1 MRNGRPM
8 VGDSSQPLLPTGSPV
23 PGLRL
28 SAAPDRIASVLRHV
42 VLFTWS
48 DDADEERREQTL
60 AALRRLPEEVGGMT
74 SFAVGPDAGLR
85 EGNAHTALVAD
96 FPDVEAWRRY
106 ADHPV
111 HLQVIADHVKP
122 ILAARS
128 AVQYEV

>member
-1 MRNGRPM
+1 M
-8 VGDSSQPLLPTGSPV
+8 
-23 PGLRL
+23 
-28 SAAPDRIASVLRHV
+28 LRHV

-128 AVQYEV
+128 AVQYEVPRPELHSSNDFIRTFIRGVKISHAVS

>member
-1 MRNGRPM
+1 M
-8 VGDSSQPLLPTGSPV
+8 
-23 PGLRL
+23 
-28 SAAPDRIASVLRHV
+28 LRHV
-42 VLFTWS
+42 VLFTWTE
-48 DDADEERREQTL
+48 DTDPATREATL

-74 SFAVGPDAGLR
+74 SFAVGPDAGLVA
-85 EGNAHTALVAD
+85 GNAHTALVAD

-106 ADHPV
+106 ADDPV

>member
-1 MRNGRPM
+1 M
-8 VGDSSQPLLPTGSPV
+8 VGDSNQPWSPTVAGS
-23 PGLRL
+23 PGLRRRRR
-28 SAAPDRIASVLRHV
+28 ADV

-96 FPDVEAWRRY
+96 FPDVEAWQRY
-106 ADHPV
+106 AADPV
-111 HLQVIADHVKP
+111 HLQVIADHVTP
-122 ILAARS
+122 ILAART